1 MASSSEESAATNSGE
16 YVVVARRYRPQDFEQ
31 LVGQSQVSQALAN
44 AINTNRVGHA
54 YLFTGA
60 RGVGKTSTARIFS
73 KCLNCVTGPT
83 TTPCGECDVCQG
95 IAGGDDV
102 DVIEIDGA
110 SNRGIDEIRQ
120 LRSNVNVRPSR
131 ARFKIYIIDEVHM
144 LTTPA
149 FNALLKTLEEPPEHV
164 KFIFCTTEA
173 DKIPITVLSRCQRFD
188 FAPIETKSIL
198 DRLAAICA
206 KEGVQADAEALQIVA
221 RRAAGSMRDS
231 QSLLEQL
238 LSFGGKHIT
247 VADVHSMLGT
257 AGSSRLASLA
267 DCLVRR
273 DAAAALGEVE
283 AAVGEGVDL
292 GQFTEQL
299 LGYVR
304 DALAAS
310 VGCSGE
316 LLLHTTAADFD
327 RVKQFGSLLGLE
339 TLLAVAQILDQTLV
353 RMRQSTHVRTLLE
366 VALVRICK
374 LEDLDQLPALV
385 ASLRDGTPVNLQPRV
400 TTASDAP
407 PAISSPAVAAP
418 SSAEKKSPA
427 LSQPAAVGV
436 ENEVEDTASTAESD
450 PRPLPV
456 EPSVQLAPEPL
467 VDISSAQSAWQ
478 QTLAEHQDMTGDC
491 ASKYESVAI
500 SAPNRLV
507 VAFRKDYIT
516 AKEFCERPD
525 KRSRLEQTLSRITGR
540 EMRIDFVVSPD
551 DPQSVARQAVAAKPS
566 VSPRQRQFELRKHP
580 LVRHAVELFDAE
592 IVTVVD
598 PPPSEA
604 EISDQPI
611 TDQPAA

>member
-1 MASSSEESAATNSGE
+1 
-16 YVVVARRYRPQDFEQ
+16 
-31 LVGQSQVSQALAN
+31 
-44 AINTNRVGHA
+44 
-54 YLFTGA
+54 
-60 RGVGKTSTARIFS
+60 
-73 KCLNCVTGPT
+73 
-83 TTPCGECDVCQG
+83 
-95 IAGGDDV
+95 
-102 DVIEIDGA
+102 
-110 SNRGIDEIRQ
+110 
-120 LRSNVNVRPSR
+120 
-131 ARFKIYIIDEVHM
+131 
-144 LTTPA
+144 
-149 FNALLKTLEEPPEHV
+149 
-164 KFIFCTTEA
+164 
-173 DKIPITVLSRCQRFD
+173 
-188 FAPIETKSIL
+188 
-198 DRLAAICA
+198 
-206 KEGVQADAEALQIVA
+206 
-221 RRAAGSMRDS
+221 
-231 QSLLEQL
+231 L

-267 DCLVRR
+267 ECLLRR

-304 DALAAS
+304 DALAAN

-316 LLLHTTAADFD
+316 LLLHTTAGDLD
-327 RVKQFGSLLGLE
+327 RVKQFGSSLGLE
-339 TLLAVAQILDQTLV
+339 TMLAVAQILDQTLV

-366 VALVRICK
+366 VALIRICK

-385 ASLRDGTPVNLQPRV
+385 ASLRDGTPVNLLPQVGAQAQGVSP
-400 TTASDAP
+400 
-407 PAISSPAVAAP
+407 SSPG
-418 SSAEKKSPA
+418 AEKKNPA
-427 LSQPAAVGV
+427 PIPVDQIKSS
-436 ENEVEDTASTAESD
+436 ESTAE
-450 PRPLPV
+450 PGPPPV
-456 EPSVQLAPEPL
+456 PTIPSVQSYPEPL
-467 VDISSAQSAWQ
+467 IDISSAQSAWQ

-540 EMRIDFVVSPD
+540 DMRIDFVVSPD
-551 DPQSVARQAVAAKPS
+551 DPQSVSRQAVAAKPP
-566 VSPRQRQFELRKHP
+566 VSPRQRQFELRKNP

-604 EISDQPI
+604 EISDQPN